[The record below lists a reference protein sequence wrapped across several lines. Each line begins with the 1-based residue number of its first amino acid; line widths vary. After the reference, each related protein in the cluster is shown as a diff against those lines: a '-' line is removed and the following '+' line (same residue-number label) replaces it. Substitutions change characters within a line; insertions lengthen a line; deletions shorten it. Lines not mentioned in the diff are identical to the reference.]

1 MEGSMSAQA
10 ETLGHFGDARRASVG
25 KKLLAR
31 VIELGTLVIRK
42 LGLDRAGEKQIH
54 RFLDSPAVTCEEMI
68 ETASTQTIE
77 ACRGEKIITL
87 GSSQMA
93 SFSGREAN
101 RRGLGPAGDGMSA
114 GFFIHPCLAI
124 SQKTGSLLGLL
135 SAKIWT
141 RSDEYDPT
149 PSHLRKAED
158 KESFRWQEG
167 AMKAAECL
175 KGIAASIVVVADREG
190 DIYGAFANRPKNVD
204 LVVRASHDR
213 QLCGDGLLFDAPK
226 AWPELARAQIE
237 VPPQRKQNTVI
248 SPARTATVTM
258 RAGVV
263 EIPRPRQGYD
273 ADTPESVSLTLV
285 EIQEV
290 DPPANAEPVVWRLLT
305 SMEVKTAEDVREI
318 VLIYKM
324 RWKIEEVFRACKK
337 DGMSLEDTQ
346 LHKSERIFKLAIIG
360 LRAAIRTIQL
370 VDARNGSERPA
381 TDVIEPELLPA
392 AEAIGQTLE
401 GRTPKQQNPHPPLS
415 LSWLSW
421 IRPVRLSGTEK

>member
-1 MEGSMSAQA
+1 
-10 ETLGHFGDARRASVG
+10 
-25 KKLLAR
+25 
-31 VIELGTLVIRK
+31 
-42 LGLDRAGEKQIH
+42 
-54 RFLDSPAVTCEEMI
+54 
-68 ETASTQTIE
+68 
-77 ACRGEKIITL
+77 
-87 GSSQMA
+87 
-93 SFSGREAN
+93 
-101 RRGLGPAGDGMSA
+101 MSA

-141 RSDEYDPT
+141 RSNEYDPT

-324 RWKIEEVFRACKK
+324 RWKIEIDQSWGLSRIRVGCFGRVGWRRQASPGRGRCTYRFERRDSVGIGMNKFDRATSC
-337 DGMSLEDTQ
+337 GR
-346 LHKSERIFKLAIIG
+346 HK
-360 LRAAIRTIQL
+360 AA
-370 VDARNGSERPA
+370 G
-381 TDVIEPELLPA
+381 
-392 AEAIGQTLE
+392 
-401 GRTPKQQNPHPPLS
+401 
-415 LSWLSW
+415 
-421 IRPVRLSGTEK
+421 